1 MFFKP
6 TSIRQR
12 LLPAL
17 LAGALALSAGCN
29 VTKYLDDSRNE
40 RLLIQNKLK
49 IEPAE
54 RMRYAERSAL
64 NYEISGLLRQRPN
77 ERTLYLFRT
86 RLSLHYRF
94 RDRKGGFARWIN
106 NKVAER
112 PVLYDPAVTERTVNN
127 LRAAMRQ
134 RGYFNAQCRADTL
147 PKGPRKMRVVYTL
160 SPGKPY
166 RIDTV
171 SFVSKDEVIRD
182 WLFKNKHSTLLKP
195 GLPADSRLFEGEK
208 SRITAGLKD
217 NGFAFFTPGFIE
229 FGGDS
234 ARYKVNIEVEVLQP
248 GDSLAHSRH
257 VLGAVYVF
265 DKLTPD
271 LINVKSD
278 TTLGGVYFASADTAF
293 SVKAARLYDALV
305 VRPGVLFR
313 QRDFDQTISRLNG
326 LGVFSIV
333 SVRPVQDSVNPQLI
347 QTVISLTPNK
357 RVTRG
362 YDIDLNQSTSSI
374 SGQLLG
380 VSAGVF
386 LRNRNVWRGAE
397 NMQNNL
403 NYNVEID
410 LVNRNRLIFSQEF
423 KFQNDLLIP
432 RFFDYLGFWRNF
444 NRVRWGKG
452 HVIPDYLYQKM
463 RSEGQ
468 TRITLGYNR
477 LSLTAFYS
485 YDLFN
490 ASLGYDI
497 QADAERSYTFD
508 HIGID
513 VLRPSLKPLFDSL
526 FGQNAF
532 LKLSFGN
539 QLFTGLILRSFN
551 YSYFSLPNRF
561 GERWFMR
568 LGAEMSGLEVLGA
581 ESLSGLLGGP
591 KSWTIGGLDFA
602 KYGRLQIEGGYLRDF
617 NNRGL
622 VGALRVVS
630 GIASPFGN
638 TPSTPYV
645 KQFFA
650 GGPTS
655 LRAWRIRQIGPGG
668 YFNAREASV
677 QPFFQA
683 ADFQLEMNAE
693 LRFPLFSWFKGAVFI
708 DAGNIWALKADPKR
722 PGAELRWDSYK
733 NIAIGTGFGIRADFS
748 YFVFRLDWGLKLRR
762 PFRAGPLDYW
772 VERPFD
778 RLFKRLTPNIAVG
791 YPF

>member
-1 MFFKP
+1 MFFRQ
-6 TSIRQR
+6 TYIRQR
-12 LLPAL
+12 LFFAL
-17 LAGALALSAGCN
+17 LTGALALSAGCN
-29 VTKYLDDSRNE
+29 VTKYLDETRGE
-40 RLLIQNKLK
+40 RLLIKNKLE
-49 IEPAE
+49 IQPAE

-64 NYEISGLLRQRPN
+64 NYELSGLIRQKPN
-77 ERTLYLFRT
+77 ERSLYMFRT
-86 RLSLHYRF
+86 RLWLHYRF
-94 RDRKGGFARWIN
+94 RDRRGGFARWIN
-106 NKVAER
+106 SKVAES
-112 PVLYDPAVTERTVNN
+112 PVLYEPAVSERTAAN

-134 RGYFNAQCRADTL
+134 RGYFNAECRQDTF
-147 PKGPRKMRVVYTL
+147 PKGRRKMRVVYTL
-160 SPGKPY
+160 DLGKPY

-171 SFVSKDEVIRD
+171 RFVSDDEVIQE
-182 WLFKNKHSTLLKP
+182 WLRENKRATLLKT
-195 GLPADSRLFEGEK
+195 GLPTDVRIFDGEK

-217 NGFAFFTPGFIE
+217 NGFAFFTPSFIE

-234 ARYKVNIEVEVLQP
+234 ARHKVNIEVEVLQP
-248 GDSLAHSRH
+248 GDSLEHSRH
-257 VLGAVYVF
+257 VLGPVYVF

-271 LINVKSD
+271 LINMKSD
-278 TTLGGVYFASADTAF
+278 TTIGGIYFASADTVF
-293 SVKAARLYDALV
+293 SVKASRLYDAIA
-305 VRPGVLFR
+305 VRPGALFR
-313 QRDFDQTISRLNG
+313 QRDFDQTISLLNA
-326 LGVFSIV
+326 LGVFGIV

-357 RVTRG
+357 RVSRG
-362 YDIDLNQSTSSI
+362 YDIDFNQSTSSI
-374 SGQLLG
+374 SGRLLG
-380 VSAGVF
+380 VSAGAF

-410 LVNRNRLIFSQEF
+410 LINRNRLIFSQEF

-444 NRVRWGKG
+444 NRVKWGKG
-452 HVIPDYLYQKM
+452 RLIPDDLYQKIQ
-463 RSEGQ
+463 SEGQ

-497 QADAERSYTFD
+497 RTDAERSYSFD

-526 FGQNAF
+526 FGQNTF

-539 QLFTGLILRSFN
+539 QLFTGLVLRSFSYN
-551 YSYFSLPNRF
+551 YFSLPNRF

-568 LGAEMSGLEVLGA
+568 LGAEASGLEVLAA

-591 KSWTIGGLDFA
+591 KIWSIGGLEFA
-602 KYGRLQIEGGYLRDF
+602 KYGRLQVEGGYLRDF

-622 VGALRVVS
+622 VVALRLMS
-630 GIASPFGN
+630 GVASPFGN
-638 TPSTPYV
+638 TPTTPYV

-655 LRAWRIRQIGPGG
+655 LRAWRIRQLGPGG

-683 ADFQLEMNAE
+683 ADFQLELNAE
-693 LRFPLFSWFKGAVFI
+693 LRFPLFSWFKGALFV
-708 DAGNIWALKADPKR
+708 DAGNVWALKADPKR

-733 NIAIGTGFGIRADFS
+733 NIAVGTGFGIRADFS
-748 YFVFRLDWGLKLRR
+748 YFVFRLDWGIKLRR
-762 PFRAGPLDYW
+762 PFQVGPFDYW
-772 VERPFD
+772 IDRPFD
-778 RLFKRLTPNIAVG
+778 RFFQRLTPNIAVG